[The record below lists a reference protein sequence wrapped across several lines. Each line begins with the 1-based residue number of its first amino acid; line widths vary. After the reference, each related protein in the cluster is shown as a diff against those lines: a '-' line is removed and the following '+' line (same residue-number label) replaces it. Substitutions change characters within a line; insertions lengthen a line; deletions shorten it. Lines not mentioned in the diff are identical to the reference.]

1 MALYPKYNTFSTKQG
16 GEYVAI
22 SIKAARV
29 NAGLTQI
36 DVAKELG
43 KSKNTIVSY
52 ESYTTIPDIQTAK
65 AMAKLFKMSVDDI
78 AWSKE

>member
-1 MALYPKYNTFSTKQG
+1 MK
-16 GEYVAI
+16 I

-36 DVAKELG
+36 EVANAVG
-43 KSKNTIVSY
+43 KSKTTIVSY

-65 AMAKLFKMSVDDI
+65 ALATLFKMSVDDI
-78 AWSKE
+78 VWEQE

>member
-1 MALYPKYNTFSTKQG
+1 MK
-16 GEYVAI
+16 I

-29 NAGLTQI
+29 NAGLTQM

-52 ESYTTIPDIQTAK
+52 ESYTTCPDINTAK
-65 AMAKLFKMSVDDI
+65 EMAKLFNMSVNDI
-78 AWSKE
+78 LWSKE

>member
-1 MALYPKYNTFSTKQG
+1 M
-16 GEYVAI
+16 AI

-29 NAGLTQI
+29 NAGLTQ
-36 DVAKELG
+36 KELAKAIK

-65 AMAKLFKMSVDDI
+65 AMAKLFNMSVDDI
-78 AWSKE
+78 IWAKE

>member
-1 MALYPKYNTFSTKQG
+1 M
-16 GEYVAI
+16 AI

-29 NAGLTQI
+29 NANLTQTE
-36 DVAKELG
+36 VAKAIG

-65 AMAKLFKMSVDDI
+65 AMATLFKMSVDDI
-78 AWSKE
+78 IWVQE